1 MHVAVVKDYNL
12 LEEVKQAHDSAHR
25 LIGGFGHNYEGRGS
39 GGAQLPRWLF
49 YLSKAA
55 HRRGVKLCFLPRGM
69 ARREQNRSQ
78 HNYRCFALLI

>member
-39 GGAQLPRWLF
+39 GGAHLPRWLF
-49 YLSKAA
+49 YLNKAK
-55 HRRGVKLCFLPRGM
+55 HL
-69 ARREQNRSQ
+69 
-78 HNYRCFALLI
+78 